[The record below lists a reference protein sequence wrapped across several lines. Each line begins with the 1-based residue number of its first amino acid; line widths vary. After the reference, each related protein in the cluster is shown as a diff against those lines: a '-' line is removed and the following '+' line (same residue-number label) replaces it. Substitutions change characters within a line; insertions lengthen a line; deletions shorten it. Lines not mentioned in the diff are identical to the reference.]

1 MLVALSYHTRMSHL
15 LEWLPLIAFFV
26 TFKLAGIYP
35 ATAVLM
41 AACVIQLVGHR
52 LRTGKFKD
60 IHVAVTAAA
69 LALGA
74 ATLLLHDKR
83 FIQLKPTVIFWGM
96 ALAFLGSLWIG
107 RRPLAQRM
115 LEGAVDIPLTLS
127 PSAWTR
133 LNLLWVLWFAAL
145 GGLNLYIA
153 AHFSESVWVNFKVFG
168 ISAAMLVFM
177 LPQVFW
183 LYSRHRAP
191 S

>member
-1 MLVALSYHTRMSHL
+1 MLAALPYHTRMSQL
-15 LEWLPLIAFFV
+15 LEWLPLIAFFA

-52 LRTGKFKD
+52 LKTGRFKD
-60 IHVAVTAAA
+60 IHIVVTATA
-69 LALGA
+69 LALGT

-133 LNLLWVLWFAAL
+133 LNLMWVLWFAAL
-145 GGLNLYIA
+145 GGLNLYVA
-153 AHFSESVWVNFKVFG
+153 AHFSESFWVNFKVFG
-168 ISAAMLVFM
+168 ISAAMLLFM

-183 LYSRHRAP
+183 LYSRHRTP
-191 S
+191 T